1 MHATHR
7 IDVKDVITDAALEQ
21 RKLSWRPSSSRYYWE
36 SHRWGERREKFLKK
50 HKDTVLFVEIQ
61 ILIMIKNWDSNN
73 LKRVYFIVII
83 LH

>member
-7 IDVKDVITDAALEQ
+7 TDVKNVVTDAALEQ

-36 SHRWGERREKFLKK
+36 SHSRCERRKKFLKK
-50 HKDTVLFVEIQ
+50 HKDTVLFVKIQ

-73 LKRVYFIVII
+73 LNVFI
-83 LH
+83 L